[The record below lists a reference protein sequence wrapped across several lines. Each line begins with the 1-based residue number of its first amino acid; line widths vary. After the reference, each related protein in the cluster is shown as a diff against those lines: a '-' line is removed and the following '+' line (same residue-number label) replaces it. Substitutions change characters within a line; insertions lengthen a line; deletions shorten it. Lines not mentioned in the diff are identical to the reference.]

1 MGLKWTTHDRLQGWW
16 TKSCPLNNQHFF
28 VFEEKTQMWRHVRW
42 PLLFFNI
49 HQHKDAIQRQP
60 LLFWIQDQT
69 KLSFHLTS
77 FLLTQFRPKNIIPR
91 GADAAG
97 VLAGV
102 PGAPAFQCWPAET
115 LSVFSHVCISSRLA
129 HPADTNCPLWLA
141 WMKSDLQPLSDHLSP
156 CYGCTVRKMLK
167 HCDICY
173 RSAESQEE
181 H

>member
-1 MGLKWTTHDRLQGWW
+1 MIDYKADEPNLPPLTISIFLFLKKKPKCEGM
-16 TKSCPLNNQHFF
+16 
-28 VFEEKTQMWRHVRW
+28 KTPNTVRW

-102 PGAPAFQCWPAET
+102 PGAPAFRCWPAET

-141 WMKSDLQPLSDHLSP
+141 WMTSDLQPLWDHLSP
-156 CYGCTVRKMLK
+156 CYGCTVGKMLK

-181 H
+181 R